1 MRSIRAVHAETR
13 RETFT
18 PSTLMTA
25 LDFLGLNLKTTRR
38 KGLAARMS
46 LGFQE
51 HIISLLS
58 FTQSPTAITPMLTPR
73 ERTLS
78 AESDVTPKPLLPL
91 ARPDS
96 DRSTKWYVA
105 SDGTSFVD
113 RDHYRKYEMETQYTY
128 RDKKGV
134 ILSKSPGSIHGMP
147 FVIDGCHKC
156 KILLID
162 TCEQVTID
170 DVTDSKIF
178 VGASSGSIF
187 IRNCQ
192 NCTFTIACKQ
202 FRASD
207 CRTCTFNLFCSTEP
221 AIEASQDLKF
231 GPHNGAYPGHEKD
244 MIAAGLDPAV
254 NMWFKVYDF
263 DDTFKGLK
271 TTIDIPKTTCNWR
284 YLRPEE
290 QGPMWCP
297 LGIAK
302 SCIPLSFPPALNESK
317 HEVSEETQKCVVNE
331 ISRKELDRIV
341 ASVNV
346 ETLTSDD
353 APSETKSIE
362 SSASPTEDGFL
373 YKIKVL
379 GFNVWTFLS
388 ATVRSVQ
395 NGCLRIVYG
404 AMLLPHKLL
413 SSRQPKVS
421 ENVQETDDQL
431 DERMRKFSESR
442 ITDLEGL

>member
-1 MRSIRAVHAETR
+1 
-13 RETFT
+13 
-18 PSTLMTA
+18 
-25 LDFLGLNLKTTRR
+25 
-38 KGLAARMS
+38 
-46 LGFQE
+46 
-51 HIISLLS
+51 
-58 FTQSPTAITPMLTPR
+58 
-73 ERTLS
+73 
-78 AESDVTPKPLLPL
+78 
-91 ARPDS
+91 
-96 DRSTKWYVA
+96 
-105 SDGTSFVD
+105 
-113 RDHYRKYEMETQYTY
+113 METQYTY

-147 FVIDGCHKC
+147 FVIEACHKC

-162 TCEQVTID
+162 ACEQVTID

-187 IRNCQ
+187 IRNCK
-192 NCTFTIACKQ
+192 NSTFTIACKQ

-207 CRTCTFNLFCSTEP
+207 CHTCTFNLFCSTEP
-221 AIEASQDLKF
+221 AIESSQDLKF

-254 NMWFKVYDF
+254 NMWYKVYDF
-263 DDTFKGLK
+263 DDSFKGLK
-271 TTIDIPKTTCNWR
+271 TTMDVLKTTRNWR
-284 YLRPEE
+284 YLRQEE

-302 SCIPLSFPPALNESK
+302 TCIPLLLPPVLGEGNHK
-317 HEVSEETQKCVVNE
+317 LSEETQKRVVNE

-341 ASVNV
+341 ASVNAA
-346 ETLTSDD
+346 TSTSSD
-353 APSETKSIE
+353 APPDTKDIE

-373 YKIKVL
+373 HKIKVL
-379 GFNVWTFLS
+379 GLNVWTFLS
-388 ATVRSVQ
+388 STVRSVQ

-413 SSRQPKVS
+413 SSRQPKMAND
-421 ENVQETDDQL
+421 NVQETDDEH

>member
-1 MRSIRAVHAETR
+1 M
-13 RETFT
+13 
-18 PSTLMTA
+18 
-25 LDFLGLNLKTTRR
+25 
-38 KGLAARMS
+38 
-46 LGFQE
+46 Q
-51 HIISLLS
+51 
-58 FTQSPTAITPMLTPR
+58 TPR
-73 ERTLS
+73 VRTSS
-78 AESDVTPKPLLPL
+78 AESEATPKPLLPL
-91 ARPDS
+91 ARADS

-105 SDGTSFVD
+105 TDGTSFID

-128 RDKKGV
+128 RDKRGV

-162 TCEQVTID
+162 NCEQVTID

-187 IRNCQ
+187 IRNCK

-231 GPHNGAYPGHEKD
+231 GPHNGAYPSHEKD
-244 MIAAGLDPAV
+244 MIAAGLDPSV
-254 NMWFKVYDF
+254 NMWYKVYDF

-271 TTIDIPKTTCNWR
+271 TTIDVLKTTRNWR

-290 QGPMWCP
+290 QGPVWCP

-302 SCIPLSFPPALNESK
+302 SYIPISLPPALNAGN
-317 HEVSEETQKCVVNE
+317 HEGSEVTQKCIVNE
-331 ISRKELDRIV
+331 ISRKDLDRIV
-341 ASVNV
+341 SSANAAI
-346 ETLTSDD
+346 LTSYDV
-353 APSETKSIE
+353 PSDTNEIE
-362 SSASPTEDGFL
+362 SFTSPTEDGFL
-373 YKIKVL
+373 YKIKVFGL
-379 GFNVWTFLS
+379 NIWTFLS

-404 AMLLPHKLL
+404 AMLFPHKLL
-413 SSRQPKVS
+413 SS
-421 ENVQETDDQL
+421 
-431 DERMRKFSESR
+431 
-442 ITDLEGL
+442 

>member
-1 MRSIRAVHAETR
+1 MDEPWFSGTHHQPPFFHSI
-13 RETFT
+13 
-18 PSTLMTA
+18 
-25 LDFLGLNLKTTRR
+25 
-38 KGLAARMS
+38 
-46 LGFQE
+46 
-51 HIISLLS
+51 
-58 FTQSPTAITPMLTPR
+58 TAITPMLTPR

-78 AESDVTPKPLLPL
+78 AESEVTLKPLLPL

-105 SDGTSFVD
+105 TDGTSFVD

-207 CRTCTFNLFCSTEP
+207 CRACTFNLFCSTEP

-254 NMWFKVYDF
+254 NMWYKVYDF

-271 TTIDIPKTTCNWR
+271 TTTDVLKTTRNWR

-317 HEVSEETQKCVVNE
+317 HELSQQTQCVVNE
-331 ISRKELDRIV
+331 ISRKDLDRIV

-353 APSETKSIE
+353 APSDTKEIE

>member
-1 MRSIRAVHAETR
+1 MDLPFNNIFIGSKKIKF
-13 RETFT
+13 RE
-18 PSTLMTA
+18 
-25 LDFLGLNLKTTRR
+25 
-38 KGLAARMS
+38 
-46 LGFQE
+46 
-51 HIISLLS
+51 LS
-58 FTQSPTAITPMLTPR
+58 NRPLYTQMLTPR

-78 AESDVTPKPLLPL
+78 AESEVTPKPLLPL

-113 RDHYRKYEMETQYTY
+113 REHYRKYEMETQYTY

-147 FVIDGCHKC
+147 FVIDACHKC

-187 IRNCQ
+187 IRNCK
-192 NCTFTIACKQ
+192 NSIFTIACKQ

-207 CRTCTFNLFCSTEP
+207 CHTCTFNLFCSTEP

-231 GPHNGAYPGHEKD
+231 GSHNGAYPGHEKD

-254 NMWFKVYDF
+254 NMWYKVYDF
-263 DDTFKGLK
+263 DDSFQGLK
-271 TTIDIPKTTCNWR
+271 TTMDVLKTTRNWR

-302 SCIPLSFPPALNESK
+302 TCIPLSLPPALGEGNHK
-317 HEVSEETQKCVVNE
+317 LSEETQKCVVNE

-341 ASVNV
+341 ASVNAASP
-346 ETLTSDD
+346 TSSD
-353 APSETKSIE
+353 APPDTKEIE

-373 YKIKVL
+373 HKIRVL
-379 GFNVWTFLS
+379 GLNVWTFLS
-388 ATVRSVQ
+388 STVRSVQ

-413 SSRQPKVS
+413 SSRQPKMANN
-421 ENVQETDDQL
+421 NVQVSDDEHE
-431 DERMRKFSESR
+431 ERN
-442 ITDLEGL
+442 